1 MNARARTATARRLAT
16 HRGTHAATARA
27 RTATRRGVMLF
38 AVLVVLAVAALA
50 VGALSVAQEAEYA
63 GQVAAQDRTQQRAM
77 AWSGAQAV
85 AAALAEQ
92 RQQIALGEEPVLPAE
107 LVLWEDEGQL
117 CVVRPLPVGPQG
129 ELAVGE
135 ASKRALAAVSAAE
148 LEQTGVVA
156 SATAAAVTARS
167 HDAADLEALVDPAA
181 GLPPTLVLGPVVSSI
196 ADGVRAAQQGDTV
209 PDGVA
214 RPLAL
219 ADVLTPFEAQRALG
233 VAGLGDLAPRI
244 PLGAEWTDEASQAL
258 EQACT
263 PAGAQRVRQAL
274 EDKVPATE
282 TELVQALIKAKV
294 EPKEWSAVLAAVV
307 CGPEAIEVDRVD
319 LGRAP
324 EAVLRTVPGISA
336 EKAARLV
343 QERASLDPAER
354 TQLAWP
360 VVHNVLTPE
369 EFAAAAPHLT
379 SHSWLWRMRLVTGTV
394 QADEGGSS
402 VGSSVGSPLE
412 GVQVWDVVVDLSEDP
427 PRFASLRDSTLL
439 PVAAALAQQLGR
451 AADVDQ
457 ESGAGARGSGLRDN
471 NADAEDSRGIG
482 MPSTAF
488 GPPLRP
494 ASQPAT
500 SPDDSGRSAE
510 PAEPAPPAR
519 WEYLGE
525 QIRKEREARD
535 RAERERRASDWAW
548 TKTPPKPQSTP
559 PRAGDAAPSPSAESS
574 GTPPAD
580 ASTSPGGGMRTS
592 DAPPAST
599 PTGSL
604 SGRWRAHGSR
614 P

>member
-1 MNARARTATARRLAT
+1 M
-16 HRGTHAATARA
+16 
-27 RTATRRGVMLF
+27 ATRRGVMLF

-77 AWSGAQAV
+77 AWSGAQAL

-107 LVLWEDEGQL
+107 MVLWEEEGQL
-117 CVVRPLPVGPQG
+117 CVVRPLPIGPQG

-135 ASKRALAAVSAAE
+135 ASKRALASVSATE

-156 SATAAAVTARS
+156 SATAAAVAARS
-167 HDAADLEALVDPAA
+167 RGAADLEALVDPAA

-196 ADGVRAAQQGDTV
+196 ADGVRAAQQGDAA

-233 VAGLGDLAPRI
+233 GVGLGDVVPRI
-244 PLGAEWTDEASQAL
+244 ALGAEWTDEASRAL
-258 EQACT
+258 ELACT
-263 PAGAQRVRQAL
+263 PAGAQRVREAL
-274 EDKVPATE
+274 QDKVPATE

-294 EPKEWSAVLAAVV
+294 EPKEWSAVLAALV

-343 QERASLDPAER
+343 QERASLDPEER

-360 VVHNVLTPE
+360 VVRNVLTPE
-369 EFAAAAPHLT
+369 EFALAAPHLT
-379 SHSWLWRMRLVTGTV
+379 SHSWLWRMRLVTGTGV
-394 QADEGGSS
+394 GGA
-402 VGSSVGSPLE
+402 LE
-412 GVQVWDVVVDLSEDP
+412 GVQVWDVVVDLSENP

-439 PVAAALAQQLGR
+439 PVAAALAQQLAR
-451 AADVDQ
+451 APDEESASTDRTRRPELSDNSMDTADGPGFFV
-457 ESGAGARGSGLRDN
+457 
-471 NADAEDSRGIG
+471 
-482 MPSTAF
+482 PSDAF
-488 GPPLRP
+488 GPPPRP
-494 ASQPAT
+494 APQPAT
-500 SPDDSGRSAE
+500 SSDDSGRSAE

-548 TKTPPKPQSTP
+548 TKTPPKPPSTP
-559 PRAGDAAPSPSAESS
+559 PRAGDAAPPPRAESS

-580 ASTSPGGGMRTS
+580 ASTSPGGGMRAS